1 MERGSRRKRES
12 PEVAATRRGRENGEV
27 LCEHSIFLLLSFS
40 RSLSGDLTQVQR
52 ERERDARASTLTHRT
67 FMSSLAL
74 PDTSALRATLA
85 DGAFGAW
92 RLTRSTG
99 KAAWIAVSSFLV
111 LVVPL
116 IIELDREQQL
126 VEFEAQQLGALTGG
140 QQGTGAPA
148 AK

>member
-1 MERGSRRKRES
+1 M
-12 PEVAATRRGRENGEV
+12 AAAAPP
-27 LCEHSIFLLLSFS
+27 S
-40 RSLSGDLTQVQR
+40 SLSLT
-52 ERERDARASTLTHRT
+52 DPAK
-67 FMSSLAL
+67 
-74 PDTSALRATLA
+74 LRGALA
-85 DGAFGAW
+85 DASWGAW

-140 QQGTGAPA
+140 GGQGGQPA
-148 AK
+148 QTK

>member
-1 MERGSRRKRES
+1 
-12 PEVAATRRGRENGEV
+12 
-27 LCEHSIFLLLSFS
+27 
-40 RSLSGDLTQVQR
+40 
-52 ERERDARASTLTHRT
+52 
-67 FMSSLAL
+67 MSSLAL
-74 PDTSALRATLA
+74 PDPAALRATLA
-85 DGAFGAW
+85 DGAYSAW

-126 VEFEAQQLGALTGG
+126 VEFEAQQLGALT
-140 QQGTGAPA
+140 QGGAPA